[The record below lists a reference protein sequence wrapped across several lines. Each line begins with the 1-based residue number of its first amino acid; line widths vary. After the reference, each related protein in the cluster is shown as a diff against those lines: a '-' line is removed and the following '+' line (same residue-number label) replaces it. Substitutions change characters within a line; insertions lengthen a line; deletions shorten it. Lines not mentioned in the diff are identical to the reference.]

1 MKIKTKPCLVSCSVL
16 KDEIEKLVQKG
27 DIDAELVFVSKYF
40 HVDYV
45 QLEKNLRKVVKKTL
59 KRFPENTIL
68 VYGDYCLGMDNEM
81 KKLANEYGLVK
92 VDAVNCIDCQL
103 GGKGKFLQAD
113 PNHEFMF
120 LSSGMTDFFNHMKV
134 LLRKENMGEEALKEM
149 FKGLKGIILLDTL
162 GDPKKLKDEIE
173 KLDTGLLIL
182 ETRQVGVENVKKVI
196 REALE
201 RSKKR
206 LNLILTEA

>member
-92 VDAVNCIDCQL
+92 VDAVNCVDCQL

-162 GDPKKLKDEIE
+162 GDPKKLKDEID
-173 KLDTGLLIL
+173 KLGTGLLIL
-182 ETRQVGVENVKKVI
+182 ETRQVGVENVKNVI
-196 REALE
+196 QEAI
-201 RSKKR
+201 KR
-206 LNLILTEA
+206 NKEKS